1 MIRNLAPLAL
11 ISLISSI
18 TSTLLPCDSFF
29 CSTHE
34 LVIEPTERDY
44 TPVDIHHR
52 NGVTVL
58 KFGRDPEPGR
68 EYPDLLPGTKNCGKY
83 TVNRIRAGQQA
94 ALREFPWMAIIRYDK
109 MVHPGCI
116 GTLIS
121 KRYVLTAA
129 QCARSDWKP
138 YQVRLGEH
146 TVGRDRDCS
155 LKDAKDCAPPVRDY
169 DIESIVEHW
178 NHNASVNTNDTALL
192 RLKSDVTFEDH
203 IQPICL
209 PTTKTLKNSKLEK
222 YTISGWGWNE
232 HYSTNTII
240 QKATI
245 PLQDNSKCWIS
256 GAALDESHLC
266 AGGTTSGGTCMGD
279 IGVPLGGVT
288 RIEGSGPRFVQFG
301 IASRD
306 MQSCGVPGTT
316 IYTKV
321 AYFMDWIRANMEP

>member
-44 TPVDIHHR
+44 TPVDIRHR

-68 EYPDLLPGTKNCGKY
+68 EYPDLLPGTKTCGKY

-109 MVHPGCI
+109 LVHPGCI

-192 RLKSDVTFEDH
+192 RLKSDVTFEGES
-203 IQPICL
+203 
-209 PTTKTLKNSKLEK
+209 LKSRNSL
-222 YTISGWGWNE
+222 
-232 HYSTNTII
+232 
-240 QKATI
+240 
-245 PLQDNSKCWIS
+245 L
-256 GAALDESHLC
+256 
-266 AGGTTSGGTCMGD
+266 
-279 IGVPLGGVT
+279 
-288 RIEGSGPRFVQFG
+288 
-301 IASRD
+301 
-306 MQSCGVPGTT
+306 
-316 IYTKV
+316 IY
-321 AYFMDWIRANMEP
+321 